1 MHQTY
6 NKNMTNKYEITNQG
20 DDEPTNQHNAVDADQ
35 QISTTKQTPAN
46 KSVQSNRPQS
56 KRIAFQQSLYKQP

>member
-1 MHQTY
+1 MYQ
-6 NKNMTNKYEITNQG
+6 NCDKNTNKYEITNQG

-46 KSVQSNRPQS
+46 KSVQSNKSQ
-56 KRIAFQQSLYKQP
+56 

>member
-1 MHQTY
+1 MYQ
-6 NKNMTNKYEITNQG
+6 NCDKNTTNKYEITNQG

-46 KSVQSNRPQS
+46 KSVQSNRSQ
-56 KRIAFQQSLYKQP
+56 